1 MKNTAPDRA
10 VVLIPA
16 YKPDERLIDLTCE
29 LLGSGL
35 RVMLV
40 DDGGQEA
47 FAHIFESCRELG
59 AQVAVHAVNMGK
71 GRALKTGIN
80 ACLLAWPDLSGIVTA
95 DADGQHT
102 PKDILRLVAAMQEHP
117 DKLILGSRA
126 FTGNVPFKSRWG
138 NAITRVVYA
147 LVSGNHVGDTQT
159 GLRCLPRCALPAMAR
174 IDGERYEYEMNV
186 LLKLR
191 DMNIGVFEVPIETI
205 YIDDNAGSHF
215 NPVRDA
221 IKIYLVIFKHLLT
234 YLFSSGFSF
243 VVDYALFW
251 LCLGFGLNGF
261 VSYALARLV
270 SSQVNYR
277 LNKHAVFGGR
287 GGKYAMA
294 KYYALC
300 VVQGSVGAAL
310 VHWLPMVLPVTEAF
324 IKIPVDI
331 VLFMLSYMIQRD
343 YVFNK

>member
-1 MKNTAPDRA
+1 MENMQKTGA

-16 YKPDERLIDLTCE
+16 YKPDERLVDLTRE
-29 LLGSGL
+29 LKEKNLDVL
-35 RVMLV
+35 LV
-40 DDGGQEA
+40 DDGGGET
-47 FAHIFESCRELG
+47 FAHIFEACRELG
-59 AQVAVHAVNMGK
+59 AEVAVHAVNMGK

-80 ACLLAWPDLSGIVTA
+80 AAMLKWPQMTGIVTA

-102 PKDILRLVAAMQEHP
+102 PTDILRLIDALEQHP
-117 DKLILGSRA
+117 DKLVLGSSA
-126 FTGNVPFKSRWG
+126 FTGNVPKKSLWG
-138 NAITRVVYA
+138 NKITRTVYA
-147 LVSGNHVGDTQT
+147 LVSGIRVGDTQT
-159 GLRCLPRCALPAMAR
+159 GLRALPRCALEAMAR

-205 YIDDNAGSHF
+205 YINDNAGSHF

-221 IKIYLVIFKHLLT
+221 IKIYLVIFKHLFA

-251 LCLGFGLNGF
+251 LCLGFGLSGF
-261 VSYALARLV
+261 LSYALARLV

-277 LNKHAVFGGR
+277 LNKHTVFGGR
-287 GGKYAMA
+287 GGKYAMV

-300 VVQGSVGAAL
+300 VVQGAIGAGL
-310 VHWLPMVLPVTEAF
+310 VHLLPTVLPVSEAF

-343 YVFNK
+343 YVFDK